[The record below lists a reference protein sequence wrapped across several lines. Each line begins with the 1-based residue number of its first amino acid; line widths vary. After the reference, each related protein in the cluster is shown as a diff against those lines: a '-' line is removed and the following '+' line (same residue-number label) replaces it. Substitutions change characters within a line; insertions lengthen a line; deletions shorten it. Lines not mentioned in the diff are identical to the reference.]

1 MGKTSK
7 NVLEKIKKFEIKPI
21 PKWQFMLK
29 ESFVRIL
36 FGINFFLGSIGF
48 GIVLYLLMNSEVL
61 QDKTLLSTFWERI
74 IFGIP
79 LAWILLTIFFVI
91 VAYYNFK
98 NTQEGYRYDVIKI
111 FLLSIFIS
119 FFLGSILYFTR
130 LSERLNDLFV
140 EKIPYYTHTLDLR
153 EKIWMRTEEGFL
165 AGKIKSVDHEMKLFE
180 LIDLEG
186 SVWEVTYGKAMVKSR
201 VQLVEEEEIK
211 IIGKRVSNNVFEA
224 LEIRPWGGS
233 GRFMQENR

>member
-36 FGINFFLGSIGF
+36 FGINIFLGSIGF

-140 EKIPYYTHTLDLR
+140 ENIPYYTHTLDLR

-165 AGKIKSVDHEMKLFE
+165 AGKIKSVDDEMKLFE

>member
-29 ESFVRIL
+29 DSFVKVL
-36 FGINFFLGSIGF
+36 FGINIFLGSIGF
-48 GIVLYLLMNSEVL
+48 GIVLYLLVNSEVL
-61 QDKTLLSTFWERI
+61 QDKTLDTTLWERI
-74 IFGIP
+74 VLGIP
-79 LAWILLTIFFVI
+79 YAWILLTIFFVF

>member
-36 FGINFFLGSIGF
+36 FGINIFLGSIGF

-140 EKIPYYTHTLDLR
+140 ENIPYYTHTLDLR

-165 AGKIKSVDHEMKLFE
+165 AGKIKSVDDEMKLFE

-211 IIGKRVSNNVFEA
+211 IIGKRVSNNIFEA
-224 LEIRPWGGS
+224 SEIRPWGGS
-233 GRFMQENR
+233 GRYMQENR